1 MKQEKFRNL
10 LRRGMLPMAI
20 AAVLASPIA
29 VAQESQEVTTLDR
42 MQITGS
48 RIRSVD
54 METQQPVIA
63 VTRADI
69 ERQGFTSVSD
79 IVQNISTAGTPAI
92 SRADALASGEE
103 VGGQYVDLRN
113 LGPQRTLVLIDGKR
127 MGISS
132 AGYSDLAS
140 IPTSVVERIEVLT
153 DGASAIYGSDAI
165 AGVVNIITRK
175 NVEGLEAGAY
185 IGQYSRD
192 GGKKQIYHAVFGST
206 GERGA
211 FTMGAEYSKEDMV
224 MARDYAFSA
233 ASNGPRHP
241 VPDMYNGKVRANGWS
256 ATTEKGRLIDSAGK
270 SWTLNPGGDSRNMAD
285 YHPTNP
291 LTDYSNPNAQMA
303 LQTGMERR
311 SFFANGSYDINDKVK
326 FVADALYTQRETLQ
340 QIAGYPYQSG
350 PNGTPLSANSYF
362 NPLGTQA
369 DFLRRTWEVPRQ
381 TRSELT
387 TFRFSA
393 GLQGSFEVGE
403 RIWDWDAS
411 YMRNENTGTKTGTGN
426 LLKSHVASAVGPSFR
441 DTDGVV
447 RCGEAGKVIA
457 GCTPW
462 NPMLPY
468 GQAGAGSLTSDAALR
483 AYLFPVSHD
492 TSKTITDVYS
502 ANITGTLGSWQAG
515 DIRMAAGLEH
525 RKESASFNPDAMNQA
540 GLTTDLA
547 GASTSGSYSLNEAY
561 LEFDVPLITDKTF
574 AKELAI
580 DVAGRYSDYST
591 FGNTFNSKFG
601 VRWKP
606 VDDVLIRGTYATGFR
621 APTVSDLYGGTTD
634 TFDNLTDPCDSSF
647 GAARLNP
654 AVATRCAAAGIPS
667 DFRQEASGGVAAT
680 GPGQQT
686 NYTFQS
692 GSNPN
697 LTPEE
702 SKSHNLGVVWS
713 PSFVE
718 GLNVSLDYWKIRI
731 DNVITNE
738 SVTSILNQCYVLGVG
753 SACGRFTRAPAN
765 AKVPLKGYQVTSATR
780 TLSNA
785 GYKET
790 AGYDLAVGYRLP
802 EMSWGKVAVDWKTTY
817 VDYLELK
824 RDNEAQ
830 TPVEQENGWADT
842 DGMNSRIRSNM
853 KITWNLREFGAS
865 WTMRYYS
872 GAKEFCTYTEECSNP
887 NFVSSYTRAQPVN
900 EIGSNTFHDMQAY
913 VNLPWSARVSLG
925 ANNVFNHQG
934 PVMYSKPDSSFT
946 YNGGFD
952 IGRFWYMKYEQKF

>member
-1 MKQEKFRNL
+1 MKHPNFRNV
-10 LRRGMLPMAI
+10 LRRGLLPLAI
-20 AAVLASPIA
+20 ASIIAPGLAA
-29 VAQESQEVTTLDR
+29 AEEGKDVATLDR
-42 MQITGS
+42 IQITGS

-63 VTRADI
+63 VTRSDI

-79 IVQNISTAGTPAI
+79 IVQNISTAGSPAI
-92 SRADALASGEE
+92 SRADALSSGEE
-103 VGGQYVDLRN
+103 TGGQYVSLRN
-113 LGPQRTLVLIDGKR
+113 LGPQRTLVLVDGKR
-127 MGISS
+127 MGVSS
-132 AGYSDLAS
+132 GGYSDLAS

-165 AGVVNIITRK
+165 AGVINIITRK
-175 NVEGLEAGAY
+175 NVDGLEAGAY
-185 IGQYSRD
+185 VGQYSRD
-192 GGKKQIYHAVFGST
+192 GSKKQTYHAVLGGAS
-206 GERGA
+206 ERGS
-211 FTMGAEYSKEDMV
+211 FTLGMEYSKEDMV
-224 MARDYAFSA
+224 LARDYAFSA
-233 ASNGPRHP
+233 ASGGPRHP

-256 ATTEKGRLIDSAGK
+256 ATTEKGRLIDGNGK
-270 SWTLNPGGDSRNMAD
+270 SWTLNPGGDPTKMSD
-285 YHPTNP
+285 YHATNP
-291 LTDYSNPNAQMA
+291 LTDYSNPNAEMA

-311 SFFANGSYDINDKVK
+311 SLFANGRYDINDKVS

-340 QIAGYPYQSG
+340 QIAGYPY
-350 PNGTPLSANSYF
+350 NGENNDTPLSADSYF
-362 NPLGTQA
+362 NPLHAQA
-369 DFLRRTWEVPRQ
+369 NFLRRTWEVPRQ

-387 TFRFSA
+387 TYRFSV
-393 GLQGSFEVGE
+393 GLEGSFEIGD

-426 LLKSHVASAVGPSFR
+426 LLKSRVASAVGPSFKGA
-441 DTDGVV
+441 DGVV
-447 RCGEAGKVIA
+447 RCGTATQVIKD
-457 GCTPW
+457 CVPW

-468 GQAGAGSLTSDAALR
+468 GRAGAGSLTSDAALR

-492 TSKTITDVYS
+492 TSKTTTDVFA
-502 ANITGTLGSWQAG
+502 ANITGTLASWQAG

-525 RKESASFNPDAMNQA
+525 RKEDASFNPDAMNQM

-547 GASTSGSYSLNEAY
+547 GASTAGGYSLNEAY

-591 FGNTFNSKFG
+591 FGSTFNSKFG
-601 VRWKP
+601 LRWKP
-606 VDDVLIRGTYATGFR
+606 VDDILVRGTYATGFR

-634 TFDNLTDPCDSSF
+634 TFDSLTDPCDSSF

-654 AVATRCAAAGIPS
+654 AVATRCAAAGVPAT
-667 DFRQEASGGVAAT
+667 FRQEASGGVAAT

-692 GSNPN
+692 GSNPK

-713 PSFVE
+713 PSFVD
-718 GLNVSLDYWKIRI
+718 GLNISLDWWKIRI

-738 SVTSILNQCYVLGVG
+738 SVTSILNQCYIQGVA
-753 SACGRFTRAPAN
+753 SACSRFQRAAAN
-765 AKVPLKGYQVTSATR
+765 AQAPLKGYQVTSATR

-785 GYKET
+785 GYRET

-802 EMSWGKVAVDWKTTY
+802 EFSWGKFAIDWKTTY

-824 RDNEAQ
+824 TDNEAQ

-842 DGMNSRIRSNM
+842 DGMNSRIRSNLRLS
-853 KITWNLREFGAS
+853 WNRGEFGAS
-865 WTMRYYS
+865 WNMRYYS
-872 GAKEFCTYTEECSNP
+872 GAKEFCTYKEECSNP

-900 EIGSNTFHDMQAY
+900 EVGSNTFHDMQAY

-934 PVMYSKPDSSFT
+934 PIMYSKPDSSFT